1 MNGQSNSDLR
11 MNRDGLLGRRSFFSQ
26 IALGVGG
33 AATLGWNDATALRA
47 ADLRKRGMACIVLYM
62 RGAPSQFETFD
73 PKPDTETGGPTKA
86 IETAAQGIRI
96 AEGWEKVAAQMNDI
110 SIIRSLT
117 NGKEGNHDRAVY
129 QLHTGY
135 LQSATVRHPSLGAI
149 AAAELGEEAFDL
161 PHFINIGHKAGVI
174 GSGFLGMPFE
184 PFRVVDPTKLPNNI
198 ELPKGIDAARFSR
211 RNDLLVGLETDF
223 AEAGGRAPVRD
234 HQALYGKA
242 KRMVLSPRLTAFNL
256 NEEQDSVRDRYG
268 RNEFG
273 QGCLLARRLVE
284 QGVTFVEVES
294 PGWDTHDDNFNRVK
308 KLAGTVDPAFAA
320 LVADLKERGLLEK
333 TLIVWMGEFGR
344 TPRINP
350 KGGRDH
356 HPLSFN
362 VALAGGG
369 VQGGRVI
376 GATNRDGSQV
386 ESRPVT
392 VPDLFC
398 TFCKSL
404 GIDSRKERISPL
416 GRPLK
421 IVEGGEPVTELF

>member
-1 MNGQSNSDLR
+1 MKWQLQSDKHSNGEGQVS
-11 MNRDGLLGRRSFFSQ
+11 RRSLFRHV
-26 IALGVGG
+26 ALGVGG
-33 AATLGWNDATALRA
+33 AATLGWSDGTTLLAN
-47 ADLRKRGMACIVLYM
+47 DLRQRGMACIVLYM

-73 PKPDTETGGPTKA
+73 PKPGSETGGPTRT
-86 IETAAQGIRI
+86 IETAVSDIRI
-96 AEGWEKVAAQMNDI
+96 AEGWEKVAAQMKDI
-110 SIIRSLT
+110 AIIRSLT
-117 NGKEGNHDRAVY
+117 NGKEGDHDRAVY

-149 AAAELGEEAFDL
+149 AAAELGADAFDL
-161 PHFINIGHKAGVI
+161 PHFVNIGHRSGVI
-174 GSGFLGMPFE
+174 GAGYLGMSFE
-184 PFRVVDPTKLPNNI
+184 PFKLVDPTKLPSNI
-198 ELPKGIDAARFSR
+198 ELPVGINADRFSR
-211 RNDLLVGLETDF
+211 RNELLQDLEADF
-223 AEAGGRAPVRD
+223 SDAGGRAPVRD
-234 HQALYGKA
+234 HQTLYGKA
-242 KRMVLSPRLTAFNL
+242 KRMVLSPRLKAFNL
-256 NEEQDSVRDRYG
+256 TEEKESIRDCYG

-308 KLAGTVDPAFAA
+308 KLAGYVDPAFAA

-333 TLIVWMGEFGR
+333 TLVVWMGEFGR
-344 TPRINP
+344 TPRINA
-350 KGGRDH
+350 KAGRDH

-369 VQGGRVI
+369 IQGGQVI
-376 GATNRDGSQV
+376 GATNRDGTLV

-398 TFCKSL
+398 TFCQAL
-404 GIDSRKERISPL
+404 DINPRKERISPL

-421 IVEGGEPVTELF
+421 IVEGGTPVTELF